1 MTRATARYRRTASA
15 LMALALAGGSLAGAL
30 SAAPAAHADA
40 TRDKEYW
47 LTESGIKKA
56 WQVSKGANVKVA
68 VIDSGVD
75 GKHPDLKGVLTGG
88 TDVSGAGTADGRKSI
103 GAKPE
108 HGTLVATMLAGRGH
122 KPAKSSKSTASPS
135 AAAGIGPDGIVG
147 VAPEAEILSVSTW
160 LGSANPGGKSDQD
173 QIPEAVRWA
182 VDNGARVI
190 NISLGSTSPEWPQ
203 SWDAAFLYAEQK
215 DVVIVAAA
223 GNRVGGNIQVGA
235 PATIP
240 GVLTVAGLNRKGA
253 ASIDSSSQGISIG
266 VAAPAEDL
274 IGGLPGGG
282 YAEWAGTS
290 GATPIVAG
298 VAALI
303 RSKWPD
309 MSASQVINR
318 IVSTA
323 KDAGAPGKDPLYG
336 FGVLNAEAALKAD
349 VPEAAGNPL
358 GSISDWIRV
367 HRRGKPVN
375 PAPAVVPSPSIAAPT
390 LPKATLPIAEAPSP
404 ADSAVPAMV
413 VLGFG
418 ALFVCIIAAAA
429 IQLRRAIR
437 GPGPVP
443 EADTNAVPDAAPN
456 ADPEAATEAVPD
468 AAPNADPEAATEA
481 VPESD
486 TEARLEAGP
495 STAPEPGTGTGPRD
509 PGADAPDS
517 APTRT
522 SG

>member
-1 MTRATARYRRTASA
+1 MTRATARRRRTASA
-15 LMALALAGGSLAGAL
+15 LMALALAGGASTAAL
-30 SAAPAAHADA
+30 TLAAPAHADSW
-40 TRDKEYW
+40 RDKEYW
-47 LTESGIKKA
+47 LAESGITKA
-56 WQVSKGANVKVA
+56 WDVSKGAGVKVA

-75 GKHPDLKGVLTGG
+75 GRHPDLGGVLAGG
-88 TDVSGAGTADGRKSI
+88 ADISGAGKANGQESI

-122 KPAKSSKSTASPS
+122 QAPEATAKPS
-135 AAAGIGPDGIVG
+135 ASATGPDAGPAAGPDGVVG
-147 VAPEAEILSVSTW
+147 VAPEAQLLSVSTW

-223 GNRVGGNIQVGA
+223 GNRVGGNVQVGA

-240 GVLTVAGLNRKGA
+240 GVLTVAGLDRTGA

-274 IGGLPGGG
+274 VGGLPGGG
-282 YAEWAGTS
+282 YADWAGTS
-290 GATPIVAG
+290 GATPIVSG

-303 RSKWPD
+303 RSKWPE

-318 IVSTA
+318 IVTTA

-349 VPEAAGNPL
+349 VPETNVNPL

-367 HRRGKPVN
+367 HRRGNLATTDPAAE
-375 PAPAVVPSPSIAAPT
+375 PAPSSAAPT
-390 LPKATLPIAEAPSP
+390 LPDATVPVAEKPSQL
-404 ADSAVPAMV
+404 DSAVPAAV

-418 ALFVCIIAAAA
+418 ALLVGIVVAAAF
-429 IQLRRAIR
+429 QLRAAMRTPPKDGPDGTGRAE
-437 GPGPVP
+437 P
-443 EADTNAVPDAAPN
+443 EAVNPVD
-456 ADPEAATEAVPD
+456 
-468 AAPNADPEAATEA
+468 
-481 VPESD
+481 SSK
-486 TEARLEAGP
+486 P
-495 STAPEPGTGTGPRD
+495 S
-509 PGADAPDS
+509 
-517 APTRT
+517 
-522 SG
+522 

>member
-1 MTRATARYRRTASA
+1 
-15 LMALALAGGSLAGAL
+15 MALALAGCSTAGAL
-30 SAAPAAHADA
+30 SLAPAAHADA

-47 LTESGIKKA
+47 LAESGITKA
-56 WQVSKGANVKVA
+56 WDVSKGANVKVA

-75 GKHPDLKGVLTGG
+75 GKHPDLKGVLAGG
-88 TDVSGAGTADGRKSI
+88 ADVSGAGAADGQKSI

-122 KPAKSSKSTASPS
+122 QPAGASASPS
-135 AAAGIGPDGIVG
+135 PSPTPGTGVGSDGIVG
-147 VAPEAEILSVSTW
+147 VAPEAQILSVSTW

-173 QIPEAVRWA
+173 QIPAAVRWA

-190 NISLGSTSPEWPQ
+190 NISLGSTAPEWPQ

-240 GVLTVAGLNRKGA
+240 GVLTVAGLDRKGV

-266 VAAPAEDL
+266 VAAPAENL
-274 IGGLPGGG
+274 VGGMPGGG

-323 KDAGAPGKDPLYG
+323 KDAGLPGKDPLYG

-349 VPEAAGNPL
+349 VPESAVNPL

-367 HRRGKPVN
+367 HRRGNPVS
-375 PAPAVVPSPSIAAPT
+375 PAPAAVPSPSSAAPT
-390 LPKATLPIAEAPSP
+390 LPEATMPVAEAPSP

-418 ALFVCIIAAAA
+418 GLFICIIAGAA
-429 IQLRRAIR
+429 IQLRRAAR
-437 GPGPVP
+437 GASAQPGGP
-443 EADTNAVPDAAPN
+443 ETSALDSVD
-456 ADPEAATEAVPD
+456 
-468 AAPNADPEAATEA
+468 
-481 VPESD
+481 S
-486 TEARLEAGP
+486 G
-495 STAPEPGTGTGPRD
+495 SPG
-509 PGADAPDS
+509 S
-517 APTRT
+517 
-522 SG
+522 

>member
-1 MTRATARYRRTASA
+1 MTRATARHGRTASA
-15 LMALALAGGSLAGAL
+15 LMALALAGGSVAAALAV
-30 SAAPAAHADA
+30 APAANADA

-47 LTESGIKKA
+47 LAESGITKA
-56 WQVSKGANVKVA
+56 WEVSKGANVKVA

-75 GKHPDLKGVLTGG
+75 GKHPDLKDVLTGG
-88 TDVSGAGTADGRKSI
+88 TDVSGAGAADGQKSI

-122 KPAKSSKSTASPS
+122 QPASPS
-135 AAAGIGPDGIVG
+135 PSASGSPSPSASGSPSASPSPGGSPSGSASPGASASPGQGPGPDGIVG
-147 VAPEAEILSVSTW
+147 VAPEAQLLSVSTW

-173 QIPEAVRWA
+173 QIPAAVRWA

-223 GNRVGGNIQVGA
+223 GNRVGGNVQVGA

-240 GVLTVAGLNRKGA
+240 GVLTVAGLDRKGV

-266 VAAPAEDL
+266 VAAPAESL
-274 IGGLPGGG
+274 AGGLPGGG

-323 KDAGAPGKDPLYG
+323 KDAGARGKDPLYG
-336 FGVLNAEAALKAD
+336 FGVLDAEAALKAD
-349 VPEAAGNPL
+349 VPESTANPL

-367 HRRGKPVN
+367 HRRGNPVSSE
-375 PAPAVVPSPSIAAPT
+375 PAALPSPSSAAPT
-390 LPKATLPIAEAPSP
+390 LPEATVPVAKAPSP

-429 IQLRRAIR
+429 LQLRSAVR
-437 GPGPVP
+437 G
-443 EADTNAVPDAAPN
+443 T
-456 ADPEAATEAVPD
+456 
-468 AAPNADPEAATEA
+468 
-481 VPESD
+481 
-486 TEARLEAGP
+486 
-495 STAPEPGTGTGPRD
+495 GTGTGPGNTGPD
-509 PGADAPDS
+509 NTESAAPDAVDS
-517 APTRT
+517 HTPG
-522 SG
+522 S

>member
-1 MTRATARYRRTASA
+1 
-15 LMALALAGGSLAGAL
+15 MALALAGGASTAAL
-30 SAAPAAHADA
+30 TLAAPAHADSW
-40 TRDKEYW
+40 RDKEYW
-47 LTESGIKKA
+47 LAESGITKA
-56 WQVSKGANVKVA
+56 WDVSKGAGVKVA

-75 GKHPDLKGVLTGG
+75 GRHPDLGGVLAGG
-88 TDVSGAGTADGRKSI
+88 ADISGAGKANGQESI

-122 KPAKSSKSTASPS
+122 QAPEATAKPS
-135 AAAGIGPDGIVG
+135 ASATGPAAGPAAGPDGVVG
-147 VAPEAEILSVSTW
+147 VAPEAQLLSVSTW

-223 GNRVGGNIQVGA
+223 GNRVGGNVQVGA

-240 GVLTVAGLNRKGA
+240 GVLTVAGLDRTGA

-274 IGGLPGGG
+274 VGGLPGGG
-282 YAEWAGTS
+282 YADWAGTS
-290 GATPIVAG
+290 GATPIVSG

-303 RSKWPD
+303 RSKWPE

-318 IVSTA
+318 IVTTA

-349 VPEAAGNPL
+349 VPETKVNPL

-367 HRRGKPVN
+367 HRRGNLATTDPAAE
-375 PAPAVVPSPSIAAPT
+375 PAPSSAAPT
-390 LPKATLPIAEAPSP
+390 LPEATVPVAEKPSQL
-404 ADSAVPAMV
+404 DSAVPAAV

-418 ALFVCIIAAAA
+418 ALLVGIVVAAAL
-429 IQLRRAIR
+429 QLRAAMRTPPKDGPDGPD
-437 GPGPVP
+437 GPG
-443 EADTNAVPDAAPN
+443 
-456 ADPEAATEAVPD
+456 
-468 AAPNADPEAATEA
+468 
-481 VPESD
+481 
-486 TEARLEAGP
+486 
-495 STAPEPGTGTGPRD
+495 GTGRAEPETVNPV
-509 PGADAPDS
+509 DS
-517 APTRT
+517 GKP
-522 SG
+522 S

>member
-1 MTRATARYRRTASA
+1 
-15 LMALALAGGSLAGAL
+15 MALALAGGTLTAALA
-30 SAAPAAHADA
+30 AAPAARADDW
-40 TRDKEYW
+40 RDKQYW
-47 LTESGIKKA
+47 LAESGITKA
-56 WQVSKGANVKVA
+56 WEVSKGANVKVA

-75 GKHPDLKGVLTGG
+75 GKHPDLAGVLAGG
-88 TDVSGAGTADGRKSI
+88 VDISGAGSADGQKSI

-122 KPAKSSKSTASPS
+122 QPEGSTATPSPG
-135 AAAGIGPDGIVG
+135 AGPAVGPDGIVG
-147 VAPEAEILSVSTW
+147 VAPEAQLMSVSTW
-160 LGSANPGGKSDQD
+160 LGSPNPGGKSDQD
-173 QIPEAVRWA
+173 QIPQAVRWA

-223 GNRVGGNIQVGA
+223 GNRGGGNVQVGA

-240 GVLTVAGLNRKGA
+240 GVLTVAGLDRKGT
-253 ASIDSSSQGISIG
+253 ASIDASSQGISIG
-266 VAAPAEDL
+266 VAAPAENL

-309 MSASQVINR
+309 MTSSQVINR

-323 KDAGAPGKDPLYG
+323 KDAGPQGKDPLYG
-336 FGVLNAEAALKAD
+336 FGILDAEAALKAD
-349 VPEAAGNPL
+349 VPETRVNPL

-367 HRRGKPVN
+367 HRRGNLATTP
-375 PAPAVVPSPSIAAPT
+375 PATSAVPASAAPT
-390 LPKATLPIAEAPSP
+390 LPEATVPAAEPPSEL
-404 ADSAVPAMV
+404 DSAVPAMV

-418 ALFVCIIAAAA
+418 GLFLCIVGAAVFQ
-429 IQLRRAIR
+429 IRRAVR
-437 GPGPVP
+437 TGPQEGADGPENP
-443 EADTNAVPDAAPN
+443 E
-456 ADPEAATEAVPD
+456 
-468 AAPNADPEAATEA
+468 
-481 VPESD
+481 
-486 TEARLEAGP
+486 
-495 STAPEPGTGTGPRD
+495 TGPRESV
-509 PGADAPDS
+509 DS
-517 APTRT
+517 TGNP
-522 SG
+522 

>member
-1 MTRATARYRRTASA
+1 MTRATARRRRTASA
-15 LMALALAGGSLAGAL
+15 LMALALAGGASTAAL
-30 SAAPAAHADA
+30 TLAAPAHADSW
-40 TRDKEYW
+40 RDKEYW
-47 LTESGIKKA
+47 LAESGITKA
-56 WQVSKGANVKVA
+56 WDVSKGAGVKVA

-75 GKHPDLKGVLTGG
+75 GRHPDLGGVLAGG
-88 TDVSGAGTADGRKSI
+88 ADISGAGKANGQESI

-122 KPAKSSKSTASPS
+122 QAPEATAKPS
-135 AAAGIGPDGIVG
+135 ASATGPDAGPAAGPDGVVG
-147 VAPEAEILSVSTW
+147 VAPEAQLLSVSTW

-223 GNRVGGNIQVGA
+223 GNRVGGNVQVGA

-240 GVLTVAGLNRKGA
+240 GVLTVAGLDRTGA

-274 IGGLPGGG
+274 VGGLPGGG
-282 YAEWAGTS
+282 YADWAGTS
-290 GATPIVAG
+290 GATPIVSG

-303 RSKWPD
+303 RSKWPE

-318 IVSTA
+318 IVTTA

-349 VPEAAGNPL
+349 VPETTVNPL

-367 HRRGKPVN
+367 HRRGNLATTDPAAE
-375 PAPAVVPSPSIAAPT
+375 PAPSSAAPT
-390 LPKATLPIAEAPSP
+390 LPEATVPVAEKPSQL
-404 ADSAVPAMV
+404 DSAVPAAV

-418 ALFVCIIAAAA
+418 ALLVGIVVAAAF
-429 IQLRRAIR
+429 QLRAAMRTPPKDGPDGPDGTGRAE
-437 GPGPVP
+437 P
-443 EADTNAVPDAAPN
+443 EAVNPVD
-456 ADPEAATEAVPD
+456 
-468 AAPNADPEAATEA
+468 
-481 VPESD
+481 SSK
-486 TEARLEAGP
+486 P
-495 STAPEPGTGTGPRD
+495 S
-509 PGADAPDS
+509 
-517 APTRT
+517 
-522 SG
+522 

>member
-1 MTRATARYRRTASA
+1 MTRATDRRRRTASA
-15 LMALALAGGSLAGAL
+15 LMALALAGGTLTAAL
-30 SAAPAAHADA
+30 TAAPAAHADDW
-40 TRDKEYW
+40 RDKQYW
-47 LTESGIKKA
+47 LAESGITKA
-56 WQVSKGANVKVA
+56 WEVSKGANVKVA

-75 GKHPDLKGVLTGG
+75 GKHPDLAGVLAGG
-88 TDVSGAGTADGRKSI
+88 VDVSGAGSADGQKSI

-122 KPAKSSKSTASPS
+122 QPEGSTAKPSPS
-135 AAAGIGPDGIVG
+135 AGPTVGPDGIVG
-147 VAPEAEILSVSTW
+147 VAPEAQLMSVSTW
-160 LGSANPGGKSDQD
+160 LGSPNPGGKSDQD
-173 QIPEAVRWA
+173 QIPQAVRWA

-223 GNRVGGNIQVGA
+223 GNRGGGNVQVGA

-240 GVLTVAGLNRKGA
+240 GVLTVAGLDRKGT

-266 VAAPAEDL
+266 VAAPAENL

-303 RSKWPD
+303 RSKWPE
-309 MSASQVINR
+309 MTASQVINR

-336 FGVLNAEAALKAD
+336 FGILNAEAALKAD
-349 VPEAAGNPL
+349 VPETRVNPL

-367 HRRGKPVN
+367 HRRGN
-375 PAPAVVPSPSIAAPT
+375 LATTPAATSAVPSSAAPT
-390 LPKATLPIAEAPSP
+390 LPEATVPVAEPPSEL
-404 ADSAVPAMV
+404 DSAVPAMV

-418 ALFVCIIAAAA
+418 GLFLCIVGAAVF
-429 IQLRRAIR
+429 QLRRAVR
-437 GPGPVP
+437 TGPKGGPDGPGNP
-443 EADTNAVPDAAPN
+443 ETGVLDSVD
-456 ADPEAATEAVPD
+456 
-468 AAPNADPEAATEA
+468 
-481 VPESD
+481 
-486 TEARLEAGP
+486 
-495 STAPEPGTGTGPRD
+495 STGKP
-509 PGADAPDS
+509 
-517 APTRT
+517 
-522 SG
+522 

>member
-1 MTRATARYRRTASA
+1 MLVALTLAS
-15 LMALALAGGSLAGAL
+15 GSAAAMLPV
-30 SAAPAAHADA
+30 APAAYADA

-47 LTESGIKKA
+47 LAESGITKA
-56 WQVSKGANVKVA
+56 WEVSKGANVKVA

-75 GKHPDLKGVLTGG
+75 GKHPDLKGVLSGG
-88 TDVSGAGTADGRKSI
+88 ADVSGAGAADGQKSI

-122 KPAKSSKSTASPS
+122 QPAGASPS
-135 AAAGIGPDGIVG
+135 ASPTPSPSPTPGPGPDGIVG
-147 VAPEAEILSVSTW
+147 VAPEAQILSVSTW

-173 QIPEAVRWA
+173 QIPAAVRWA
-182 VDNGARVI
+182 VDNGAQVI

-223 GNRVGGNIQVGA
+223 GNRVGGNVQVGA

-240 GVLTVAGLNRKGA
+240 GVLTVAGLDRKGV

-266 VAAPAEDL
+266 VAAPAENL
-274 IGGLPGGG
+274 VGGMPGGG

-323 KDAGAPGKDPLYG
+323 KDAGPAGKDPLYG
-336 FGVLNAEAALKAD
+336 FGVLDAEAALKAD
-349 VPEAAGNPL
+349 VPESAVNPL

-367 HRRGKPVN
+367 HRRGNAVSS
-375 PAPAVVPSPSIAAPT
+375 APAVLPSPSSAAPT
-390 LPKATLPIAEAPSP
+390 LPEATLPVAEAPSP
-404 ADSAVPAMV
+404 ADTAVPAMV

-418 ALFVCIIAAAA
+418 ALFVCIIAGAA
-429 IQLRRAIR
+429 IQLRRVVRGTPGEPDAGEAA
-437 GPGPVP
+437 GPGA
-443 EADTNAVPDAAPN
+443 ET
-456 ADPEAATEAVPD
+456 DPP
-468 AAPNADPEAATEA
+468 
-481 VPESD
+481 
-486 TEARLEAGP
+486 
-495 STAPEPGTGTGPRD
+495 TGTPD
-509 PGADAPDS
+509 PDS
-517 APTRT
+517 GTFHAAETRPPT
-522 SG
+522 S

>member
-1 MTRATARYRRTASA
+1 MTRATARPRRTASA
-15 LMALALAGGSLAGAL
+15 LMALALAGGTFTAALTGAL
-30 SAAPAAHADA
+30 TAAPAAHADSW
-40 TRDKEYW
+40 RDKEYW
-47 LTESGIKKA
+47 LTESGITKA
-56 WQVSKGANVKVA
+56 WEVSKGANVKVA

-75 GKHPDLKGVLTGG
+75 GQHPDLKGVLAGG
-88 TDVSGAGTADGRKSI
+88 TDISGAGSPNGQGSI

-122 KPAKSSKSTASPS
+122 QPAGATASPGPS
-135 AAAGIGPDGIVG
+135 PTPPVAPDGIVG
-147 VAPEAEILSVSTW
+147 VAPEAQLLSASTW

-223 GNRVGGNIQVGA
+223 GNRVGGNVQVGA

-240 GVLTVAGLNRKGA
+240 GVLTVAGLDRKGT

-266 VAAPAEDL
+266 VAAPAENL
-274 IGGLPGGG
+274 VGGMPAGG

-298 VAALI
+298 VVALI
-303 RSKWPD
+303 RSKWPE
-309 MSASQVINR
+309 MTASQVINR

-323 KDAGAPGKDPLYG
+323 RDAGAPGKDPLYG

-349 VPEAAGNPL
+349 VPETKVNPL

-367 HRRGKPVN
+367 HRRGNLATTAPAAA
-375 PAPAVVPSPSIAAPT
+375 PAPSSAAPT
-390 LPKATLPIAEAPSP
+390 LPEATVPVAEAPSQL
-404 ADSAVPAMV
+404 DDAVPAMV
-413 VLGFG
+413 VLGFSVLFLCIVG
-418 ALFVCIIAAAA
+418 AAVF
-429 IQLRRAIR
+429 QLRRAMR
-437 GPGPVP
+437 KGPKGRPGRPGEP
-443 EADTNAVPDAAPN
+443 ETGVRDSV
-456 ADPEAATEAVPD
+456 
-468 AAPNADPEAATEA
+468 
-481 VPESD
+481 ESGGK
-486 TEARLEAGP
+486 T
-495 STAPEPGTGTGPRD
+495 
-509 PGADAPDS
+509 
-517 APTRT
+517 
-522 SG
+522 